1 MEVISIR
8 WTKKKGK
15 VAFLCVCVCVCRARG
30 KWRAAQK
37 PKNQNK
43 TKQKQKQKKNA
54 RNNDDV
60 TFHDGHNFADEGH
73 PAGAEVLAE
82 RHFLEEDGDAAEDH
96 GHEVG
101 DQERT
106 CGQGWWIHH
115 ESQS

>member
-1 MEVISIR
+1 M
-8 WTKKKGK
+8 
-15 VAFLCVCVCVCRARG
+15 CVCVCRARG